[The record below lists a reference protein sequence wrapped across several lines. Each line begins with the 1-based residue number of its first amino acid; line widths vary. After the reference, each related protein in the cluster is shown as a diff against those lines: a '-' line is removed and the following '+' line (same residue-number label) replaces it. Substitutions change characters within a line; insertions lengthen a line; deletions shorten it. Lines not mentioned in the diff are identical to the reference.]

1 MSQHEL
7 EPLLHD
13 VLKAGQRI
21 TDYVGKKTEDEYVGD
36 AVAHDVAERNFIT
49 IGEALMQ
56 AIKISPKLETQVPGA
71 REAIAFRHVLTH
83 GYRMIDHRRV
93 WKIIHFNLPLLLT
106 ECRSLLGELPA

>member
-1 MSQHEL
+1 MSLREL
-7 EPLLHD
+7 EPLLLD

-21 TDYVGKKTEDEYVGD
+21 TDYTGTKTEDEYVRD
-36 AVAHDVAERNFIT
+36 EVAHDVAERNFIT

-56 AIKISPKLETQVPGA
+56 ATKLSPEIETKLPGA

-93 WKIIHFNLPLLLT
+93 WKIIRYNLPLLLA
-106 ECRSLLGELPA
+106 ECAAILGQLPA

>member
-1 MSQHEL
+1 MSRREL

-21 TDYVGKKTEDEYVGD
+21 IDYAGGKTEEEYVGD
-36 AVAHDVAERNFIT
+36 ELAHDVAERNCIT

-56 AIKISPKLETQVPGA
+56 AIRISPDVGAKLPGA

-83 GYRMIDHRRV
+83 GYRLIDHRRV
-93 WKIIHFNLPLLLT
+93 WKILHHSLPALLS
-106 ECRSLLGELPA
+106 ECRL

>member
-1 MSQHEL
+1 MARREL

-13 VLKAGQRI
+13 ILKAGQRI
-21 TDYVGKKTEDEYVGD
+21 TDYAGQKTEDEYVRD
-36 AVAHDVAERNFIT
+36 ELAHDVAERNFIT

-56 AIKISPKLETQVPGA
+56 AIKASPEIEAKLPGA

-93 WKIIHFNLPLLLT
+93 WKILHHSLPLLLS